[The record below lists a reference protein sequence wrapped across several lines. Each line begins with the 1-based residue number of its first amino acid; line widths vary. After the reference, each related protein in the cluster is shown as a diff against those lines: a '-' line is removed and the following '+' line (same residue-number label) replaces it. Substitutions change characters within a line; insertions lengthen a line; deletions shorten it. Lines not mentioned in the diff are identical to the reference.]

1 MPKGAPAV
9 TDKNEQAT
17 EKSQVEA
24 ATDQVLAVGRA
35 AIETAQEAIAKAQD
49 AVEKIQQEGNR
60 IFETLV
66 KESGKVLQETQR
78 LAGEKVEDM
87 KGKVEE
93 AKSKAAETFD
103 NLEQIFEER
112 VSRALSRLGIPTR
125 DDFQAIANRLEELN
139 QSIQTLIK
147 NRGGKEKPV
156 TTTASVRDDLKEI
169 NGIGPA
175 IEHKLNAEGIT
186 SYRQI
191 ALLSA
196 AEAERIETQVIHSA
210 GRILREN
217 WIGQAKQLHAKK
229 HGERL

>member
-1 MPKGAPAV
+1 M

-60 IFETLV
+60 ILETLV

-78 LAGEKVEDM
+78 FAGEKVEDLKGRVEDM
-87 KGKVEE
+87 KDKVEE

-125 DDFQAIANRLEELN
+125 EDFQAIAKRLEELN
-139 QSIQTLIK
+139 QSVQVLIK
-147 NRGGKEKPV
+147 SKGIKEKAAVTAPV
-156 TTTASVRDDLKEI
+156 KDDLKEI
-169 NGIGPA
+169 SGIGPA
-175 IEHKLNAEGIT
+175 IENKLNADGIT

-196 AEAERIETQVIHSA
+196 TEVERIETQVIHST

-217 WIGQAKQLHAKK
+217 WIGQAKQLHGKK
-229 HGERL
+229 YGERL